1 MRPSQPDPK
10 PAIKRTPDH
19 FQIARRLYLAR
30 RRLFEK
36 ADALIESADPIVLA
50 LVNSIEQQE
59 ASQPIGLVPSSLN
72 IETD

>member
-1 MRPSQPDPK
+1 MRSTEPEPK

-59 ASQPIGLVPSSLN
+59 ASQPIGLVPSSLS
-72 IETD
+72 IGG